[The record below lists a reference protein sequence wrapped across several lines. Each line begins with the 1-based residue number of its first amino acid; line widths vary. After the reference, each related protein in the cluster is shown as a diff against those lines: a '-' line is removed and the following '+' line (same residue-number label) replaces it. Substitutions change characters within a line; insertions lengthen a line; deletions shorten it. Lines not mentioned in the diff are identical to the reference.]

1 MKLNSF
7 ALHLTAMLLMLC
19 DHLCLTLLPG
29 LPILRCVGRL
39 AFPMFAFMAVEGYL
53 HTRSLKKY
61 LVRLLILAVI
71 SEVPFNLLVSGS
83 VFDPV
88 HQNVIWTIILG
99 LVCIWAFENIA
110 ADRQKLLSGV
120 VIIASL
126 CAAIL
131 AGVDYSSAGVLTLLA
146 FYAFRGS
153 TARCMLLQLASLGFI
168 NLVLLGGIAFAYPYQ
183 ALAVLS
189 LPIIWLY
196 DGSQGPHGGVIKTA
210 NYLFYPAH
218 MLILSLLTI

>member
-1 MKLNSF
+1 MSSF
-7 ALHLTAMLLMLC
+7 ALHIWAMLLMLC
-19 DHLCLTLLPG
+19 DHLQLTLLPD

-39 AFPMFAFMAVEGYL
+39 AFPLFAFMAVEGYL

-61 LVRLLILAVI
+61 LLRLLMLAVI
-71 SEVPFNLLVSGS
+71 SEIPFDLLVSGS
-83 VFDPV
+83 VFDPM

-99 LVCIWAFENIA
+99 LCCIRAFDNISA
-110 ADRQKLLSGV
+110 GLKKMLSAV

-126 CAAIL
+126 AAAII
-131 AGVDYSSAGVLTLLA
+131 ARVDYSSAGALTLLA
-146 FYAFRGS
+146 FYAFRGN
-153 TARCMLLQLASLGFI
+153 TVRCRLMQLLSLAFI
-168 NLVLLGGIAFAYPYQ
+168 SLVLLGGIEFAFPYQ

-196 DGSQGPHGGVIKTA
+196 DGSQGPHNGFIKAA

-218 MLILSLLTI
+218 MLILALFSA

>member
-1 MKLNSF
+1 MSSF
-7 ALHLTAMLLMLC
+7 ALHIWAMLLMLC
-19 DHLCLTLLPG
+19 DHLQLTLLPD

-39 AFPMFAFMAVEGYL
+39 AFPLFAFMAVEGYL

-61 LVRLLILAVI
+61 FLRLLMLAVI
-71 SEVPFNLLVSGS
+71 SEVPFDLLVSGS
-83 VFDPV
+83 VFDPM

-99 LVCIWAFENIA
+99 LCCIRAFENIS
-110 ADRQKLLSGV
+110 ADLKKMLSAV

-126 CAAIL
+126 AAAII
-131 AGVDYSSAGVLTLLA
+131 ARVDYSSAGVLTLLA
-146 FYAFRGS
+146 FYAFRGN
-153 TARCMLLQLASLGFI
+153 TVRCRLMQLLSLAFI
-168 NLVLLGGIAFAYPYQ
+168 SLVLLGGIEFAFPYQ

-196 DGSQGPHGGVIKTA
+196 DGSQGPHNGFIKAA

-218 MLILSLLTI
+218 MLILALFSA

>member
-1 MKLNSF
+1 MSSF
-7 ALHLTAMLLMLC
+7 ALHIWAMLLMLC
-19 DHLCLTLLPG
+19 DHLQLTLLPD

-39 AFPMFAFMAVEGYL
+39 AFPLFAFMAVEGYL

-61 LVRLLILAVI
+61 LLRLLMLAVI
-71 SEVPFNLLVSGS
+71 SEIPFDLLVSGS
-83 VFDPV
+83 VFDPM

-99 LVCIWAFENIA
+99 LCCIRAFENISA
-110 ADRQKLLSGV
+110 GQKMMLSAV

-126 CAAIL
+126 AAAII
-131 AGVDYSSAGVLTLLA
+131 ARVDYSSAGVLTLLA
-146 FYAFRGS
+146 FYAFRGN
-153 TARCMLLQLASLGFI
+153 TVRCRLMQLLSLAFI
-168 NLVLLGGIAFAYPYQ
+168 NLVLLGGIEFAFPYQ

-196 DGSQGPHGGVIKTA
+196 DGSQGPHNGFIKAA

-218 MLILSLLTI
+218 MLILALFSA

>member
-1 MKLNSF
+1 MSSF
-7 ALHLTAMLLMLC
+7 ALHICAMLLMLC
-19 DHLCLTLLPG
+19 DHLQLTLLPD

-39 AFPMFAFMAVEGYL
+39 AFPLFAFMAVEGYL

-61 LVRLLILAVI
+61 LLRLLMLAVI
-71 SEVPFNLLVSGS
+71 SEIPFDLLVSGS
-83 VFDPV
+83 VFDPM

-99 LVCIWAFENIA
+99 LCCIRAFENISA
-110 ADRQKLLSGV
+110 GRKMMLSAV

-126 CAAIL
+126 AAAII
-131 AGVDYSSAGVLTLLA
+131 ARVDYSSAGVLTLLA
-146 FYAFRGS
+146 FYAFRGN
-153 TARCMLLQLASLGFI
+153 TVRCRLMQLLSLAFI
-168 NLVLLGGIAFAYPYQ
+168 SLVLLGGIEFAFPYQ

-196 DGSQGPHGGVIKTA
+196 DGSQGPHNGFIKAA

-218 MLILSLLTI
+218 MLILALFSA

>member
-1 MKLNSF
+1 MSSF
-7 ALHLTAMLLMLC
+7 ALHIWAMLLMLC
-19 DHLCLTLLPG
+19 DHLQLTLLPD

-39 AFPMFAFMAVEGYL
+39 AFPLFAFMAVEGYL

-61 LVRLLILAVI
+61 LLRLLMLAVI
-71 SEVPFNLLVSGS
+71 SEIPFDLLVSGS
-83 VFDPV
+83 VFDPM

-99 LVCIWAFENIA
+99 LCCIRAFENIS
-110 ADRQKLLSGV
+110 ADQKMMLSAV

-126 CAAIL
+126 AAAII
-131 AGVDYSSAGVLTLLA
+131 ARVDYSSAGVLTLLA
-146 FYAFRGS
+146 FYAFRGN
-153 TARCMLLQLASLGFI
+153 TVRCRLMQLLSLAFI
-168 NLVLLGGIAFAYPYQ
+168 NLVLLGGIEFAFPYQ

-196 DGSQGPHGGVIKTA
+196 DGSQGPHNGFIKAA

-218 MLILSLLTI
+218 MLILALFSA

>member
-1 MKLNSF
+1 MSSF
-7 ALHLTAMLLMLC
+7 ALHIWAMLLMLC
-19 DHLCLTLLPG
+19 DHLQLTLLPD

-39 AFPMFAFMAVEGYL
+39 AFPLFAFMAVEGYL

-61 LVRLLILAVI
+61 LLRLLMLAVI
-71 SEVPFNLLVSGS
+71 SEIPFDLLVSGS
-83 VFDPV
+83 VFDPM

-99 LVCIWAFENIA
+99 LCCIRAFENIS
-110 ADRQKLLSGV
+110 ADLKKMLSAV

-126 CAAIL
+126 AAAII
-131 AGVDYSSAGVLTLLA
+131 ARADYSSAGVLTLLA
-146 FYAFRGS
+146 FYAFRGN
-153 TARCMLLQLASLGFI
+153 TLWCRLMQLLSLAFI
-168 NLVLLGGIAFAYPYQ
+168 NLVLLGGIGFAFPYQ

-196 DGSQGPHGGVIKTA
+196 DGSQGPHNGFIKAA

-218 MLILSLLTI
+218 MLILALFSA

>member
-1 MKLNSF
+1 MSSF
-7 ALHLTAMLLMLC
+7 ALHIWAMLLMLC
-19 DHLCLTLLPG
+19 DHLQLTLLPD

-39 AFPMFAFMAVEGYL
+39 AFPLFAFMAVEGYL

-61 LVRLLILAVI
+61 LLRLLMLAVI
-71 SEVPFNLLVSGS
+71 SEIPFDLLVSGS
-83 VFDPV
+83 VFDPM

-99 LVCIWAFENIA
+99 LCCIRAFENIST
-110 ADRQKLLSGV
+110 DLKKMLSAV

-126 CAAIL
+126 AAAII
-131 AGVDYSSAGVLTLLA
+131 ARVDYSSAGVLTLLA
-146 FYAFRGS
+146 FYAFRGN
-153 TARCMLLQLASLGFI
+153 TLWCRLMQLLSLAFI
-168 NLVLLGGIAFAYPYQ
+168 NLLLLGGIEFAFPYQ

-196 DGSQGPHGGVIKTA
+196 DGSQGPHNGFIKAA

-218 MLILSLLTI
+218 MLILALFSA

>member
-1 MKLNSF
+1 MSSF
-7 ALHLTAMLLMLC
+7 ALHILAMLLMLC
-19 DHLCLTLLPG
+19 DHLQLTLLPD

-39 AFPMFAFMAVEGYL
+39 AFPLFAFMAVEGYL

-61 LVRLLILAVI
+61 LLRLLMLAVI
-71 SEVPFNLLVSGS
+71 SEIPFDLLVSGS
-83 VFDPV
+83 VFDPM

-99 LVCIWAFENIA
+99 LCCIRAFEDISA
-110 ADRQKLLSGV
+110 GLKKILSAV

-126 CAAIL
+126 AAAII
-131 AGVDYSSAGVLTLLA
+131 ARVDYSSAGVLTLLA
-146 FYAFRGS
+146 FYAFRGN
-153 TARCMLLQLASLGFI
+153 TVRCRLMQLLSLAFI
-168 NLVLLGGIAFAYPYQ
+168 NLVLLGGIEFAFPYQ

-196 DGSQGPHGGVIKTA
+196 DGSQGPHNGFIKAA

-218 MLILSLLTI
+218 MLILALFSA

>member
-1 MKLNSF
+1 MSSF
-7 ALHLTAMLLMLC
+7 ALHLLAMLLMLC
-19 DHLCLTLLPG
+19 DHLQLTLLPD

-39 AFPMFAFMAVEGYL
+39 AFPLFAFMAVEGYF

-61 LVRLLILAVI
+61 LGRLLILAVI

-83 VFDPV
+83 VFDPM
-88 HQNVIWTIILG
+88 HQNVIWTIVLG
-99 LVCIWAFENIA
+99 LCCIWAFENIA
-110 ADRQKLLSGV
+110 ADWQRLLSAV
-120 VIIASL
+120 IIIASL
-126 CAAIL
+126 AAAIL
-131 AGVDYSSAGVLTLLA
+131 ANVDYSSAGVLTLLA

-153 TARCMLLQLASLGFI
+153 TVRCRLLQLLSLGFI
-168 NLVLLGGIAFAYPYQ
+168 NLVLLGGIELTFPYQ

-196 DGSQGPHGGVIKTA
+196 DGSQGLHSSYIKTA

-218 MLILSLLTI
+218 MLILALLSI

>member
-1 MKLNSF
+1 MSSF
-7 ALHLTAMLLMLC
+7 ALHIWAMLLMLC
-19 DHLCLTLLPG
+19 DHLQLTLLPD

-39 AFPMFAFMAVEGYL
+39 AFPLFAFMAVEGYL

-61 LVRLLILAVI
+61 LLRLLMLAVI
-71 SEVPFNLLVSGS
+71 SEIPFDLLVSGS
-83 VFDPV
+83 VFDPM

-99 LVCIWAFENIA
+99 LCCIRAFENVS
-110 ADRQKLLSGV
+110 ADLKKMLSAV

-126 CAAIL
+126 AAAII
-131 AGVDYSSAGVLTLLA
+131 ARVDYSSAGVLTLLA
-146 FYAFRGS
+146 FYAFRGN
-153 TARCMLLQLASLGFI
+153 TLRCRLMQLLSLAFI
-168 NLVLLGGIAFAYPYQ
+168 NLVLLGGIGFAFPYQ

-196 DGSQGPHGGVIKTA
+196 DGSQGPHNGFIKAA

-218 MLILSLLTI
+218 MLILALFSA

>member
-1 MKLNSF
+1 MSSF
-7 ALHLTAMLLMLC
+7 ALHIWAMLLMLC
-19 DHLCLTLLPG
+19 DHLQLTLLPD

-39 AFPMFAFMAVEGYL
+39 AFPLFAFMAVEGYL

-61 LVRLLILAVI
+61 LLRLLMLAVI
-71 SEVPFNLLVSGS
+71 SEVPFDLLVSGS
-83 VFDPV
+83 VFDPM

-99 LVCIWAFENIA
+99 LCCIRAFENISTG
-110 ADRQKLLSGV
+110 RKMMLSAV

-126 CAAIL
+126 AAAII
-131 AGVDYSSAGVLTLLA
+131 ARADYSSAGVLTLLA
-146 FYAFRGS
+146 FYAFRGN
-153 TARCMLLQLASLGFI
+153 TVRCRLMQLLSLAFI
-168 NLVLLGGIAFAYPYQ
+168 NLVLLGGIEFAFPYQ

-196 DGSQGPHGGVIKTA
+196 DGSQGPHNGFIKAA

-218 MLILSLLTI
+218 MLILALFSA

>member
-1 MKLNSF
+1 MSSF
-7 ALHLTAMLLMLC
+7 ALHIWAMLLMLC
-19 DHLCLTLLPG
+19 DHLQLTLLPD

-39 AFPMFAFMAVEGYL
+39 AFPLFAFMAVEGYP

-61 LVRLLILAVI
+61 LLRLLMLAVI
-71 SEVPFNLLVSGS
+71 SEIPFDLLVSGS
-83 VFDPV
+83 VFDPM

-99 LVCIWAFENIA
+99 LCCIRAFDNISA
-110 ADRQKLLSGV
+110 GLKKMLSAV

-126 CAAIL
+126 AAAII
-131 AGVDYSSAGVLTLLA
+131 ARVDYSSAGVLTLLA
-146 FYAFRGS
+146 FYAFRGN
-153 TARCMLLQLASLGFI
+153 TVRCRLMQLLSLAFI
-168 NLVLLGGIAFAYPYQ
+168 NLVLLGGIEFAFPYQ

-196 DGSQGPHGGVIKTA
+196 DGSQGPHNGFIKAA

-218 MLILSLLTI
+218 MLILALFSA

>member
-1 MKLNSF
+1 MSSF
-7 ALHLTAMLLMLC
+7 ALHIWAMLLMLC
-19 DHLCLTLLPG
+19 DHLQLTLLPD

-39 AFPMFAFMAVEGYL
+39 AFPLFAFMAVEGYL

-61 LVRLLILAVI
+61 LLRLLMLAVI
-71 SEVPFNLLVSGS
+71 SEIPFDLLVSGS
-83 VFDPV
+83 VFDPM

-99 LVCIWAFENIA
+99 LYCIRAFENISA
-110 ADRQKLLSGV
+110 GRKMMLSAV

-126 CAAIL
+126 AAAII
-131 AGVDYSSAGVLTLLA
+131 ARVDYSSAGVLTLLA
-146 FYAFRGS
+146 FYAFRGN
-153 TARCMLLQLASLGFI
+153 TVRCRLMQLLSLAFI
-168 NLVLLGGIAFAYPYQ
+168 NLVLLGGIEFAFPYQ

-196 DGSQGPHGGVIKTA
+196 DGSQGPHNGFIKAA

-218 MLILSLLTI
+218 MLILALFSA

>member
-1 MKLNSF
+1 MSSF
-7 ALHLTAMLLMLC
+7 ALHIWAMLLMLC
-19 DHLCLTLLPG
+19 DHLQLTLLPD

-39 AFPMFAFMAVEGYL
+39 AFPLFAFMAVEGYL

-61 LVRLLILAVI
+61 LLRLLMLAVI
-71 SEVPFNLLVSGS
+71 SEIPFDLLVSGS
-83 VFDPV
+83 VFDPM

-99 LVCIWAFENIA
+99 LCCIRAFENIS
-110 ADRQKLLSGV
+110 ADLKKMLSAV

-126 CAAIL
+126 AAAII
-131 AGVDYSSAGVLTLLA
+131 ARVDYSSAGVLTLLA
-146 FYAFRGS
+146 FYAFRGN
-153 TARCMLLQLASLGFI
+153 TVRCRLMQLLSLAFI
-168 NLVLLGGIAFAYPYQ
+168 NLVLLGGIQFAFPYQ

-196 DGSQGPHGGVIKTA
+196 DGSQGPHNGFIKAA

-218 MLILSLLTI
+218 MLILALFSA

>member
-1 MKLNSF
+1 MSSF
-7 ALHLTAMLLMLC
+7 ALHIWAMLLMLC
-19 DHLCLTLLPG
+19 DHLQLTLLPD

-39 AFPMFAFMAVEGYL
+39 AFPLFAFMAVEGYL

-61 LVRLLILAVI
+61 LLRLLMLAVI
-71 SEVPFNLLVSGS
+71 SEIPFDLLVSGS
-83 VFDPV
+83 VFDPM

-99 LVCIWAFENIA
+99 LCCIRAFENISA
-110 ADRQKLLSGV
+110 GRKMMLSAV

-126 CAAIL
+126 GAAII
-131 AGVDYSSAGVLTLLA
+131 ANVDYSSAGVLTLLA
-146 FYAFRGS
+146 FYAFRGN
-153 TARCMLLQLASLGFI
+153 TVRCRLMQLLSLAFI
-168 NLVLLGGIAFAYPYQ
+168 NLVLLGGIEFAFPYQ

-196 DGSQGPHGGVIKTA
+196 DGSQGPHNGFIKAA

-218 MLILSLLTI
+218 MLILALFSA

>member
-1 MKLNSF
+1 MSSF
-7 ALHLTAMLLMLC
+7 ALHIWAMLLMLC
-19 DHLCLTLLPG
+19 DHLQLTLLPD

-39 AFPMFAFMAVEGYL
+39 AFPLFAFMAVEGNL

-61 LVRLLILAVI
+61 LLRLLVLAVI
-71 SEVPFNLLVSGS
+71 SEIPFDLLVSGS
-83 VFDPV
+83 VFDPM

-99 LVCIWAFENIA
+99 LCCIRAFENIS
-110 ADRQKLLSGV
+110 ADLKKMLSAV

-126 CAAIL
+126 AAAII
-131 AGVDYSSAGVLTLLA
+131 ARVDYSSAGVLTLLA
-146 FYAFRGS
+146 FYAFRGN
-153 TARCMLLQLASLGFI
+153 TVRCRLMQLLSLAFI
-168 NLVLLGGIAFAYPYQ
+168 NLVLLGGIEFAFPYQ

-196 DGSQGPHGGVIKTA
+196 DGSQGPHNGFIKAA

-218 MLILSLLTI
+218 MLILALFSA

>member
-1 MKLNSF
+1 MSSF
-7 ALHLTAMLLMLC
+7 ALHIWAMLLMLC
-19 DHLCLTLLPG
+19 DHLQLTLLPD

-39 AFPMFAFMAVEGYL
+39 AFPLFAFMAVEGYL

-61 LVRLLILAVI
+61 LLRLLMLAVI
-71 SEVPFNLLVSGS
+71 SEIPFDLLVSGS
-83 VFDPV
+83 VFDPM

-99 LVCIWAFENIA
+99 LCCIRAFENIS
-110 ADRQKLLSGV
+110 ADLKKMHSAV

-126 CAAIL
+126 AAAII
-131 AGVDYSSAGVLTLLA
+131 ARVDYSSAGVLTLLA
-146 FYAFRGS
+146 FYAFRGN
-153 TARCMLLQLASLGFI
+153 TVRCRLMQLLSLAFI
-168 NLVLLGGIAFAYPYQ
+168 NLVLLGGIEFAFPYQ

-196 DGSQGPHGGVIKTA
+196 DGSQGPHNGFIKAA

-218 MLILSLLTI
+218 MLILALFSA

>member
-1 MKLNSF
+1 MSSF
-7 ALHLTAMLLMLC
+7 ALHIWAMLLMLC
-19 DHLCLTLLPG
+19 DHLQLTLLPD

-39 AFPMFAFMAVEGYL
+39 AFPLFAFMAVEGYL

-61 LVRLLILAVI
+61 LLRLLMLAVI
-71 SEVPFNLLVSGS
+71 SEIPFDLLVSGS
-83 VFDPV
+83 VFDPM

-99 LVCIWAFENIA
+99 LCCIQAFENIS
-110 ADRQKLLSGV
+110 ADLKKMLSAV

-126 CAAIL
+126 AAAII
-131 AGVDYSSAGVLTLLA
+131 ARVDYSSAGVLTLLA
-146 FYAFRGS
+146 FYAFRGN
-153 TARCMLLQLASLGFI
+153 TVRCRLMQLLSLAFI
-168 NLVLLGGIAFAYPYQ
+168 SLVLLGGIEFAFPYQ

-196 DGSQGPHGGVIKTA
+196 DGSQGPHNGFIKAA

-218 MLILSLLTI
+218 MLILALFSA

>member
-1 MKLNSF
+1 MSSF
-7 ALHLTAMLLMLC
+7 ALHIWAMLLMLC
-19 DHLCLTLLPG
+19 DHLQLTLLPD

-39 AFPMFAFMAVEGYL
+39 AFPLFAFMAVEGYL

-61 LVRLLILAVI
+61 LLRLLMLAVI
-71 SEVPFNLLVSGS
+71 SEIPFDLLVSGS
-83 VFDPV
+83 VFDPM

-99 LVCIWAFENIA
+99 LCCIRAFENIST
-110 ADRQKLLSGV
+110 DLKKMLSAV

-126 CAAIL
+126 AAAII
-131 AGVDYSSAGVLTLLA
+131 ARVDYSSAGVLTLLA
-146 FYAFRGS
+146 FYAFRGN
-153 TARCMLLQLASLGFI
+153 TLWCRLMQLLSLAFI
-168 NLVLLGGIAFAYPYQ
+168 NLVLLGGIEFAFPYQ

-196 DGSQGPHGGVIKTA
+196 DGSQGPHNGFIKAA

-218 MLILSLLTI
+218 MLILALFSA

>member
-1 MKLNSF
+1 MSSF
-7 ALHLTAMLLMLC
+7 ALHILAMLLMLC
-19 DHLCLTLLPG
+19 DHLQLTLLPD

-39 AFPMFAFMAVEGYL
+39 AFPLFAFMAVEGYL

-61 LVRLLILAVI
+61 LLRLLMLAVI
-71 SEVPFNLLVSGS
+71 SEIPFDLLVSGS
-83 VFDPV
+83 VFDPM

-99 LVCIWAFENIA
+99 LCCIRAFENIS
-110 ADRQKLLSGV
+110 ADLKKMLSAV

-126 CAAIL
+126 AAAII
-131 AGVDYSSAGVLTLLA
+131 ARVDYSSAGVLTLLA
-146 FYAFRGS
+146 FYAFRGN
-153 TARCMLLQLASLGFI
+153 TVRCRLMQLLSLTFI
-168 NLVLLGGIAFAYPYQ
+168 NLVLLGGIEFAFPYQ

-196 DGSQGPHGGVIKTA
+196 DGSQVPHNGFIKAA

-218 MLILSLLTI
+218 MLILALFSA

>member
-1 MKLNSF
+1 MSSF
-7 ALHLTAMLLMLC
+7 ALHIWAMLLMLC
-19 DHLCLTLLPG
+19 DHLQLTLLPD

-39 AFPMFAFMAVEGYL
+39 AFPLFAFMAVEGYL

-61 LVRLLILAVI
+61 LLRLLMLAVI
-71 SEVPFNLLVSGS
+71 SEVPFDLLVSGS
-83 VFDPV
+83 VFDPM

-99 LVCIWAFENIA
+99 LCCIRAFENISA
-110 ADRQKLLSGV
+110 GRKMMLSAV

-126 CAAIL
+126 AAAII
-131 AGVDYSSAGVLTLLA
+131 ARADYSSAGVLTLLA
-146 FYAFRGS
+146 FYVFRGN
-153 TARCMLLQLASLGFI
+153 TVRCRLMQLLSLAFI
-168 NLVLLGGIAFAYPYQ
+168 NLALLGGIKFAFPYQ

-196 DGSQGPHGGVIKTA
+196 DGSQGPHNGFIKAA

-218 MLILSLLTI
+218 MLILALFSA

>member
-1 MKLNSF
+1 MSSF
-7 ALHLTAMLLMLC
+7 ALHIWAMLLMLC
-19 DHLCLTLLPG
+19 DHLQLTLLPD

-39 AFPMFAFMAVEGYL
+39 AFPLFAFMAVEGYL

-61 LVRLLILAVI
+61 LLRLLMLAVI
-71 SEVPFNLLVSGS
+71 SEIPFDLLVSGS
-83 VFDPV
+83 VFDPM

-99 LVCIWAFENIA
+99 LCCIRAFENIS
-110 ADRQKLLSGV
+110 ADLKKMLSAI

-126 CAAIL
+126 AAAII
-131 AGVDYSSAGVLTLLA
+131 ARVDYSSAGVLTLLA
-146 FYAFRGS
+146 FYAFRGN
-153 TARCMLLQLASLGFI
+153 TVRCRLMQLLSLAFI
-168 NLVLLGGIAFAYPYQ
+168 NLVLLGGIGFAFPYQ

-196 DGSQGPHGGVIKTA
+196 DGSQGPHNGFIKTA

-218 MLILSLLTI
+218 MLILELFSA

>member
-1 MKLNSF
+1 MSSF
-7 ALHLTAMLLMLC
+7 ALHILAMLLMLC
-19 DHLCLTLLPG
+19 DHLQLTLLPD

-39 AFPMFAFMAVEGYL
+39 AFPLFAFMAVEGYL

-61 LVRLLILAVI
+61 LLRLLMLAVI
-71 SEVPFNLLVSGS
+71 SEIPFDLLVSGS
-83 VFDPV
+83 VFDPM

-99 LVCIWAFENIA
+99 LCCIRAFENISA
-110 ADRQKLLSGV
+110 GRKMMLSAV

-126 CAAIL
+126 AAAII
-131 AGVDYSSAGVLTLLA
+131 ARADYSSAGVLTLLA
-146 FYAFRGS
+146 FYAFRGN
-153 TARCMLLQLASLGFI
+153 TVRCRLMQLLSLAFI
-168 NLVLLGGIAFAYPYQ
+168 NLVLLGGIEFAFPYQ

-196 DGSQGPHGGVIKTA
+196 DGSQGPHSGFIKAA

-218 MLILSLLTI
+218 MLILALFSA

>member
-1 MKLNSF
+1 MSSF
-7 ALHLTAMLLMLC
+7 ALHIWAMLLMLC
-19 DHLCLTLLPG
+19 DHLQLTLLPD

-39 AFPMFAFMAVEGYL
+39 AFPLFAFMAVEGYL

-61 LVRLLILAVI
+61 LLRLLMLAVI
-71 SEVPFNLLVSGS
+71 SEIPFDLLVSGS
-83 VFDPV
+83 VFDPM

-99 LVCIWAFENIA
+99 LCCIRAFENIS
-110 ADRQKLLSGV
+110 ADLKKMLSAV

-126 CAAIL
+126 AAAII
-131 AGVDYSSAGVLTLLA
+131 ARVDYSSAGVLTLLA
-146 FYAFRGS
+146 FYAFRGN
-153 TARCMLLQLASLGFI
+153 TVRCRLMQLLSLAFI
-168 NLVLLGGIAFAYPYQ
+168 NLALLGGIKFAFPYQ

-196 DGSQGPHGGVIKTA
+196 DGSQGPHNGFIKAA

-218 MLILSLLTI
+218 MLILALFSA

>member
-1 MKLNSF
+1 MSSF
-7 ALHLTAMLLMLC
+7 ALHIWAMLLMLC
-19 DHLCLTLLPG
+19 DHLQLTLLPD

-39 AFPMFAFMAVEGYL
+39 AFPLFAFMAVEGYL

-61 LVRLLILAVI
+61 LLRLLMLAVI
-71 SEVPFNLLVSGS
+71 SEIPFDLLVSGS
-83 VFDPV
+83 VFDPM

-99 LVCIWAFENIA
+99 LCCIRAFENIS
-110 ADRQKLLSGV
+110 ADLKKMHSAV

-126 CAAIL
+126 AAAII
-131 AGVDYSSAGVLTLLA
+131 ARVDYSSAGVLTLLA
-146 FYAFRGS
+146 FYAFRGN
-153 TARCMLLQLASLGFI
+153 TVRCRLMQLLSLAFI
-168 NLVLLGGIAFAYPYQ
+168 NLVLLGGIGFAFPYQ

-196 DGSQGPHGGVIKTA
+196 DGSQGPHNGFIKAA

-218 MLILSLLTI
+218 MLILALFSA

>member
-1 MKLNSF
+1 MSSF
-7 ALHLTAMLLMLC
+7 ALHLLAMLLMLC
-19 DHLCLTLLPG
+19 DHLQLTLLPE
-29 LPILRCVGRL
+29 LPILRCIGRL
-39 AFPMFAFMAVEGYL
+39 AFPLFAFMAVEGYL

-61 LVRLLILAVI
+61 LGRLLALALI

-99 LVCIWAFENIA
+99 LLCIWAFENIA

-120 VIIASL
+120 IIIASL
-126 CAAIL
+126 GAAIL

-153 TARCMLLQLASLGFI
+153 TVRCRLLQLLSLGFI
-168 NLVLLGGIAFAYPYQ
+168 NLVLLGGMEFAFPYQ

-196 DGSQGPHGGVIKTA
+196 SGSQGPHNGIIKAT

-218 MLILSLLTI
+218 MLILALLAI

>member
-1 MKLNSF
+1 MSSF
-7 ALHLTAMLLMLC
+7 ALHIWAMLLMLC
-19 DHLCLTLLPG
+19 DHLQLTLLPD

-39 AFPMFAFMAVEGYL
+39 AFPLFAFMAVEGYL

-61 LVRLLILAVI
+61 LLRLLMLAVI
-71 SEVPFNLLVSGS
+71 SEIPFDLLVSGS
-83 VFDPV
+83 VFDPM

-99 LVCIWAFENIA
+99 LCCIRAFENISA
-110 ADRQKLLSGV
+110 GRKMMLSAV

-126 CAAIL
+126 AAAII
-131 AGVDYSSAGVLTLLA
+131 ARADYSSAGVLTLLA
-146 FYAFRGS
+146 FYAFRGN
-153 TARCMLLQLASLGFI
+153 TVRCRLMQLLSLAFI
-168 NLVLLGGIAFAYPYQ
+168 NLVLLGGIEFAFPYQ

-196 DGSQGPHGGVIKTA
+196 DGSQGPHNGFIKAA

-218 MLILSLLTI
+218 MLILALFSA